1 MLSDKVN
8 DPDFLTLRTH
18 ESQYTRD
25 PNILNVGKKP
35 LLPMSPLIA
44 SATVV
49 NLLLATGPFTY
60 PYAYVELGP
69 VLSCCILFSTC
80 FLAFITATFL
90 VEAVSVANTVET
102 TVERK
107 RSVFTEECYKTP
119 EIQRK

>member
-1 MLSDKVN
+1 MLDNINQTQELDGSMLGDKVN
-8 DPDFLTLRTH
+8 DPNFLALKKY
-18 ESQYTRD
+18 EAQYNRD

-69 VLSCCILFSTC
+69 VLSCCILFTTC

-90 VEAVSVANTVET
+90 VEAVSVANTV
-102 TVERK
+102 
-107 RSVFTEECYKTP
+107 
-119 EIQRK
+119 